1 MIERKLQ
8 IVCSQTKITTLTVYV
23 HNIKRNRFT
32 TPCIICISQC
42 KRTNCAQIHHWVRYV
57 NWWSLRNHLEPYTA
71 LANYIHFPLE
81 LISLLRQTLLFFVT
95 LDCTCAYMH
104 SVCCNLSKVLVN
116 FWCINLI
123 LSIEVLFIE
132 FHVSKSKF
140 ILQCCAMDVN
150 LTLIGTKSR

>member
-1 MIERKLQ
+1 M
-8 IVCSQTKITTLTVYV
+8 CTM
-23 HNIKRNRFT
+23 
-32 TPCIICISQC
+32 CISQC

-81 LISLLRQTLLFFVT
+81 LIYLCWGKRWFFLLLLLLF

-104 SVCCNLSKVLVN
+104 SVCFILSKVLVN

-123 LSIEVLFIE
+123 LSIEVFIYWISCIHIKVQSSMLRDGSE
-132 FHVSKSKF
+132 LDTYLSKNPFNQLTHV
-140 ILQCCAMDVN
+140 L
-150 LTLIGTKSR
+150 